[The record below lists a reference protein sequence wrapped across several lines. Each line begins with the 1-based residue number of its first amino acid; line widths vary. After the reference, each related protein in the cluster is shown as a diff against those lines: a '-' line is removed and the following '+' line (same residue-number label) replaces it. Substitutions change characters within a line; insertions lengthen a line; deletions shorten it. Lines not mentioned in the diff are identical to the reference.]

1 MPTDTLE
8 APANAA
14 ADVSTIA
21 PSRAVEN
28 RDARNPTD
36 RQTAQRERSKAARD
50 QANAIA
56 RDMAAKKFL
65 LGDDKAAPDA
75 SVAPAKEPV
84 TREPKATPAPK
95 AEDAPA
101 AEPTAEQKAAATEKS
116 KKLGN
121 AKRALAL
128 DGWKPER
135 IGKMTEDEILE
146 IGEHRAKNQADVNRE
161 FAKLRNAS
169 SPTGARAED
178 GTFAPKA
185 AEDKP
190 APTPAAKETPAPAA
204 VHQDDPEIAALIEA
218 AQDEIGEPAT
228 KLFKAVVAK
237 LESKV
242 RRQSEIGTAVTTE
255 ILYSQGRQLIETE
268 YPDKLNDPAAF
279 DEVAENFRALVSSG
293 RYGRG
298 QVSKAWREAGFMAFG
313 APDTVQQAQREML
326 ARQTAADIGRVDPG
340 RGDTGTH
347 SQAASAVKGGKE
359 ALQLAAK
366 MFASNPSAKLD
377 DLQGKLMA
385 KLKGGK

>member
-28 RDARNPTD
+28 RDSRNPTA
-36 RQTAQRERSKAARD
+36 RETAQRERSKAARD

-65 LGDDKAAPDA
+65 LGDDKPAPDA
-75 SVAPAKEPV
+75 SAAPAKEPV
-84 TREPKATPAPK
+84 TPAKPAKAEPKAEEAAP
-95 AEDAPA
+95 
-101 AEPTAEQKAAATEKS
+101 EPTAEQKAAAAEKS
-116 KKLGN
+116 KKLGS
-121 AKRALAL
+121 AKRTLAL
-128 DGWKPER
+128 DGWKPAH
-135 IGKMTEDEILE
+135 IAKMSEDELLE
-146 IGEHRAKNQADVNRE
+146 IGEHRARNQADVNRE

-178 GTFAPKA
+178 GTFAPKP
-185 AEDKP
+185 AEEKA
-190 APTPAAKETPAPAA
+190 APTTAAKETPAPAA
-204 VHQDDPEIAALIEA
+204 ASQGDDEIAAMIDA

-228 KLFKAVVAK
+228 KLLKSIVAK
-237 LESKV
+237 LDAKV
-242 RRQSEIGTAVTTE
+242 RGQGEIGTAVTTE

-268 YPDKLNDPAAF
+268 YPDKLSDPAAF
-279 DEVAENFRALVSSG
+279 DEVAENFRALVASG

-298 QVSKAWREAGFMAFG
+298 QVSKAWRDAGFMAFG

-347 SQAASAVKGGKE
+347 APSSSAVKGGKD
-359 ALQLAAK
+359 ALQMAAK
-366 MFASNPSAKLD
+366 MFAANPGVKLD
-377 DLQGKLMA
+377 ELHGKLMN
-385 KLKGGK
+385 KLKSGK